1 MYLATCTRPDIA
13 YAVGQL
19 SRYVQ
24 QPTQQHI
31 GAAKRVL
38 RYLVGTKGMGI
49 EYSAGKEP
57 QKTNILVI
65 DGFCDSDWGNDLTVA
80 SV

>member
-49 EYSAGKEP
+49 EYSVGKESR
-57 QKTNILVI
+57 KTNTLVF
-65 DGFCDSDWGNDLTVA
+65 DRFCDSD
-80 SV
+80 